1 MRGFFVGVIV
11 TLLVLAGGGFLVA
24 NRGWFPI
31 GADNPPGTL
40 EKQLANMA
48 TDAYVDS
55 HAPKQENPVQPTASA
70 LSDGA
75 RTFEMHCSLCHGGA
89 AQRISPMRTKFSP
102 PVPQIIN
109 RVPTDPDANFFW
121 IVKHGIRMTG
131 MPSWD
136 GILTDHDIWTVV
148 AFIKHS
154 NNLPPEAMKAWK
166 EAAGVQ

>member
-1 MRGFFVGVIV
+1 
-11 TLLVLAGGGFLVA
+11 
-24 NRGWFPI
+24 
-31 GADNPPGTL
+31 
-40 EKQLANMA
+40 MA
-48 TDAYVDS
+48 TDAFVGS
-55 HAPKQENPVQPTASA
+55 HAPKQENPVQPTAAA

-89 AQRISPMRTKFSP
+89 AQRISSMRAKFSP

-109 RVPTDPDANFFW
+109 SVPDDPDANFFW

-136 GILTDHDIWTVV
+136 GILTDHEIWTVV

-154 NNLPPEAMKAWK
+154 NKLPPEAMKAWK
-166 EAAGVQ
+166 EAAGAQ